1 MRISNSTQ
9 EITSEWSPNVD
20 IKKNGKIVGIIELVT
35 VKGKKGM
42 KTVKAKL
49 DTGTDRTCVDYD
61 LAAEVG
67 LGPLVDTIKVRSASG
82 KNPET
87 HILAEAEII
96 IHQQHF
102 SLPVS
107 LEDRSRMKHEV
118 LIGRDLLEMSV
129 FLINPRK
136 IVEDKIETNNR

>member
-1 MRISNSTQ
+1 MRISTSTQ
-9 EITSEWSPNVD
+9 EITSEWLPKRD
-20 IKKNGKIVGIIELVT
+20 TKKDGKIVGIIELVT

-49 DTGTDRTCVDYD
+49 DTGTDRTCVDYN

-67 LGPLVDTIKVRSASG
+67 LGPLIDTIKVRSGSG
-82 KNPET
+82 TNPET

-96 IHQQHF
+96 IHQQYF
-102 SLPVS
+102 ILPVS
-107 LEDRSRMKHEV
+107 LEDRSRMKYEV
-118 LIGRDLLEMSV
+118 LIGRDLLERSV

-136 IVEDKIETNNR
+136 ITEDKI

>member
-1 MRISNSTQ
+1 MRISTSTQ
-9 EITSEWSPNVD
+9 EITSERLPKMD
-20 IKKNGKIVGIIELVT
+20 TKEDGKIVGIIELVT
-35 VKGKKGM
+35 VRGKKGM

-67 LGPLVDTIKVRSASG
+67 LGPLIDTIKVRSASG
-82 KNPET
+82 ANPET

-102 SLPVS
+102 ILPVS
-107 LEDRSRMKHEV
+107 LEDRSRMNYEV
-118 LIGRDLLEMSV
+118 LIGRDLLERSA

-136 IVEDKIETNNR
+136 ITEDKI

>member
-1 MRISNSTQ
+1 M
-9 EITSEWSPNVD
+9 D
-20 IKKNGKIVGIIELVT
+20 IKKDGKIVGIIELVT

-67 LGPLVDTIKVRSASG
+67 LGPLVDTIKVRSTSG
-82 KNPET
+82 KT
-87 HILAEAEII
+87 HVLAEAEII

-107 LEDRSRMKHEV
+107 LEDRSKMKYEV
-118 LIGRDLLEMSV
+118 LIGRDLLERSI
-129 FLINPRK
+129 FLIDPQKKNL
-136 IVEDKIETNNR
+136 DKQ

>member
-1 MRISNSTQ
+1 LKGRRLRITDSTQ
-9 EITSEWSPNVD
+9 KIMPELLPKID
-20 IKKNGKIVGIIELVT
+20 IKKDGKIVGIIELVT
-35 VKGKKGM
+35 VKGKKGI

-82 KNPET
+82 KKPET
-87 HILAEAEII
+87 HVLAEAEII
-96 IHQQHF
+96 IHQQLF

-107 LEDRSRMKHEV
+107 LEDRSNMKYEV
-118 LIGRDLLEMSV
+118 LIGRDLLERSI
-129 FLINPRK
+129 FLIDPRK
-136 IVEDKIETNNR
+136 IINDKI

>member
-1 MRISNSTQ
+1 MDTK
-9 EITSEWSPNVD
+9 EE
-20 IKKNGKIVGIIELVT
+20 GKIVGIIELVT
-35 VKGKKGM
+35 VRGKKGM

-49 DTGTDRTCVDYD
+49 DTGTDRTCVDYG

-67 LGPLVDTIKVRSASG
+67 LGPLVDTIKLRSTSG

-87 HILAEAEII
+87 HVLAEAEII

-102 SLPVS
+102 ILPVS
-107 LEDRSRMKHEV
+107 LEDRSRMNYEV
-118 LIGRDLLEMSV
+118 LIGRDLLERSA

-136 IVEDKIETNNR
+136 TTEDKI

>member
-1 MRISNSTQ
+1 MIQ
-9 EITSEWSPNVD
+9 ALEITSEWLTKMD
-20 IKKNGKIVGIIELVT
+20 TKKDGKIVGIIELVT

-49 DTGTDRTCVDYD
+49 DTGTDRTSVDYN

-82 KNPET
+82 TNPET
-87 HILAEAEII
+87 HVLAEAEII

-107 LEDRSRMKHEV
+107 MDDRSRMKYPV
-118 LIGRDLLEMSV
+118 LIGRDLLERSI

-136 IVEDKIETNNR
+136 IVDDKI

>member
-1 MRISNSTQ
+1 MDS
-9 EITSEWSPNVD
+9 
-20 IKKNGKIVGIIELVT
+20 KKDGKIVGIIELVT

-49 DTGTDRTCVDYD
+49 DTGTDRTSVDYN

-82 KNPET
+82 TNPET
-87 HILAEAEII
+87 HVLAEAEII

-107 LEDRSRMKHEV
+107 MDDRSRMKYPV
-118 LIGRDLLEMSV
+118 LIGRDLLERSI

-136 IVEDKIETNNR
+136 IVDDKI

>member
-1 MRISNSTQ
+1 MRISDSTQ
-9 EITSEWSPNVD
+9 EITSEWLPKMD
-20 IKKNGKIVGIIELVT
+20 IRKDGKIVGIIELVT
-35 VKGKKGM
+35 VKGEKGM

-61 LAAEVG
+61 LAAEVR
-67 LGPLVDTIKVRSASG
+67 LGPLVDTIKVRSTSG
-82 KNPET
+82 NNPET

-107 LEDRSRMKHEV
+107 LEDRSKMKYEV
-118 LIGRDLLEMSV
+118 LIGRDLLERSI
-129 FLINPRK
+129 FLIDPRK
-136 IVEDKIETNNR
+136 NIKDKN

>member
-1 MRISNSTQ
+1 MNTQ
-9 EITSEWSPNVD
+9 KDGNIL
-20 IKKNGKIVGIIELVT
+20 GIIELVT
-35 VKGKKGM
+35 VKGKNGM

-67 LGPLVDTIKVRSASG
+67 LGPLVDTIKIRSVSH
-82 KNPET
+82 KDPET
-87 HILAEAEII
+87 HVLVEAEII
-96 IHQQHF
+96 INQQNF
-102 SLPVS
+102 SIPVS
-107 LEDRSRMKHEV
+107 LEDRSRMKYDV

-136 IVEDKIETNNR
+136 SI

>member
-1 MRISNSTQ
+1 MKITSSTQ
-9 EITSEWSPNVD
+9 EITSEWLTKTNT
-20 IKKNGKIVGIIELVT
+20 KKEGEIIGIIELVT

-67 LGPLVDTIKVRSASG
+67 LGPLVDTIKVRSTSG
-82 KNPET
+82 NKPET
-87 HILAEAEII
+87 HVLAEAEII

-107 LEDRSRMKHEV
+107 LEDRSKMKYEV
-118 LIGRDLLEMSV
+118 LIGKDLLERSI
-129 FLINPRK
+129 FLIDPRK
-136 IVEDKIETNNR
+136 NIKDKI

>member
-1 MRISNSTQ
+1 MRISDSTQ
-9 EITSEWSPNVD
+9 EITSEWLPKID
-20 IKKNGKIVGIIELVT
+20 IKKDGKIVGIIELVT

-67 LGPLVDTIKVRSASG
+67 LGPLVDTIKVRSTSG
-82 KNPET
+82 NKPET

-107 LEDRSRMKHEV
+107 LEDRSKMKYEV
-118 LIGRDLLEMSV
+118 LIGRDLLERSI
-129 FLINPRK
+129 FLIDPQK
-136 IVEDKIETNNR
+136 IIEDKI

>member
-1 MRISNSTQ
+1 
-9 EITSEWSPNVD
+9 
-20 IKKNGKIVGIIELVT
+20 
-35 VKGKKGM
+35 
-42 KTVKAKL
+42 VKAKL

-67 LGPLVDTIKVRSASG
+67 LGPLVDTIKVRSNSG
-82 KNPET
+82 HKPET

-107 LEDRSRMKHEV
+107 LEDRSKMKYEV
-118 LIGRDLLEMSV
+118 LIGRDLLEKSF
-129 FLINPRK
+129 FLIAPRK
-136 IVEDKIETNNR
+136 NIKEKI

>member
-1 MRISNSTQ
+1 MRTSTSTQ
-9 EITSEWSPNVD
+9 EITSERLPKMD
-20 IKKNGKIVGIIELVT
+20 TKKGRKIVGIIELVT

-49 DTGTDRTCVDYD
+49 DTGTDRTCVDYN

-67 LGPLVDTIKVRSASG
+67 LGPLIDTIKVRSTSG
-82 KNPET
+82 TKPET

-96 IHQQHF
+96 IHQQYF
-102 SLPVS
+102 ILPVS
-107 LEDRSRMKHEV
+107 LEDRSRMQYEV
-118 LIGRDLLEMSV
+118 LIGKDLLERSD

-136 IVEDKIETNNR
+136 IT

>member
-1 MRISNSTQ
+1 MRLSDSTQ
-9 EITSEWSPNVD
+9 EITSEWLPRMD
-20 IKKNGKIVGIIELVT
+20 IKKDGKIVGIIELVT

-67 LGPLVDTIKVRSASG
+67 LGPLVDTIKVRSTSG
-82 KNPET
+82 NKPET
-87 HILAEAEII
+87 HLLAEAEII

-107 LEDRSRMKHEV
+107 LEDRSKMKYDV
-118 LIGRDLLEMSV
+118 LIGRDLLERSI
-129 FLINPRK
+129 FLIAPQK
-136 IVEDKIETNNR
+136 SVKDKNLDRQ

>member
-1 MRISNSTQ
+1 MRISDSTQ
-9 EITSEWSPNVD
+9 EITSEWLPKMD
-20 IKKNGKIVGIIELVT
+20 LKKDGKIVGIIELVT

-67 LGPLVDTIKVRSASG
+67 LGPLVDTIKVRSTSG
-82 KNPET
+82 NKPET

-107 LEDRSRMKHEV
+107 LEDRSKMKYEV
-118 LIGRDLLEMSV
+118 LIGRDLLERSI
-129 FLINPRK
+129 FLIAPRK
-136 IVEDKIETNNR
+136 NIKDKI